1 VAKTPYLIL
10 QGKTW
15 WFSRAVPRPLQTA
28 IGKKLWRIRLGHD
41 LVDARKQAISCL
53 AKTDQEIEL
62 AKLPTA
68 RDRYARRKE
77 LRYQQLQGL
86 PAEEIFHDPLFSGS
100 DDDAEALSELPKTSG
115 KTVDD
120 IVDLVVQLKSPAAG
134 TIKEY
139 KGSLEKF
146 RTHYG
151 NDFVLGSSKE
161 DATAFRT
168 HLLSRYK
175 TSTAKKTI
183 RYLSGLW
190 EVCVDEQWTGSNP
203 WKGILKHVRDDTPK
217 KRAAMPEA
225 ICAGVIALPPR
236 NQALFWLIAYSG
248 MRIQEALGLRGEDLD
263 LKSGLIHIAS
273 HEKRGLGNG
282 IKNTNSIRS
291 IPIDERL
298 SPWVKLIGTKEE
310 LVFPEFL
317 SAAGNWNTP
326 SFWQQRLK
334 CSPHKL
340 RHAIATQLREQNVNE
355 QTIAD
360 LLGHSVQ
367 TVTGQYGQTTLKA
380 IRQALR
386 LLKWPTK

>member
-1 VAKTPYLIL
+1 MAKTPYLIQ

-15 WFSRAVPRPLQTA
+15 WFSRAVPRPLQTV

-41 LVDARKQAISCL
+41 LADARKQAISCL
-53 AKTDQEIEL
+53 TSTDQEIEI

-68 RDRYARRKE
+68 RDRQARRRE
-77 LRYQQLQGL
+77 LHYQELQGM
-86 PAEEIFHDPLFSGS
+86 PAEEIFHDPSFMGS
-100 DDDAEALSELPKTSG
+100 PDEADALSELPKSSG
-115 KTVDD
+115 KTVED
-120 IVDLVVQLKSPAAG
+120 IVELVVQLKSPAAG

-151 NDFVLGSSKE
+151 NDFVLGSGKE

-217 KRAAMPEA
+217 KRAEMPEA
-225 ICAGVIALPPR
+225 ICAGVVALPPR

-248 MRIQEALGLRGEDLD
+248 MRIQEALGLRGKDLD
-263 LKSGLIHIAS
+263 QKAGLIHIAS
-273 HEKRGLGNG
+273 HPKRGLGNG

-291 IPIDERL
+291 IPIDDRL
-298 SPWVKLIGTKEE
+298 IPWVKLISTEDE

-334 CSPHKL
+334 CSPHKV
-340 RHAIATQLREQNVNE
+340 RHAIATQLREKNVNE

-367 TVTGQYGQTTLKA
+367 TVTGQYGQTTIKA

-386 LLKWPTK
+386 LLKWPVK